1 MDATSWNERYRTEEL
16 IWRAEPNRFL
26 VEEVA
31 GLPPGRALDVAC
43 GEGRNAVW
51 LASHGWRTTGV
62 DFSVEGLAKA
72 RRIAA
77 ERSVVVE
84 WIEADVTSWLPRSS
98 SYDLVLLAYVHM
110 PATLRTQ
117 LHRHMATG
125 VAPGGTL
132 LVIAHDLTNLVN
144 GYGGPQN
151 ADLLFTPEDVVHDVA
166 DMGMDVVVAKRIE
179 RPVDTAEGERVAIDL
194 VVKMCRPHDGAAN
207 SGDD

>member
-1 MDATSWNERYRTEEL
+1 MDAPSWNERYRTEDL
-16 IWRAEPNRFL
+16 IWRAEPNRSL
-26 VEEVA
+26 VEEVV
-31 GLPPGRALDVAC
+31 GLAPGRALDVAC

-51 LASHGWRTTGV
+51 LASQGWRVTGV

-72 RRIAA
+72 RRVAA

-110 PATLRTQ
+110 PAALRTQ

-166 DMGMDVVVAKRIE
+166 DIGMDVVVAKRIE
-179 RPVDTAEGERVAIDL
+179 RPVDTAEGERVAIDV
-194 VVKMCRPHDGAAN
+194 VVKMSRPHDGGTD